1 MKEQLV
7 EQVRDVAVE
16 ILQAQ
21 AREALTHAS
30 EAITNRE
37 RAQSDSPG
45 LFEKIDLVCERFGKF
60 LRLNFDA
67 LIKPSV
73 SKFSLLGAAS
83 LSLADEEDLEVAN
96 MLEGMVGYCRNLHMK
111 EYLAFTTRFGALF
124 YDARI
129 DETNNPL
136 DPEQICR
143 AFSDSLLPLKLLPRH
158 QHPIY
163 QRFNQL
169 VLRHLDKTLE
179 KASQVLVEKQVK
191 PSLDVYVRSR
201 DTVFGK
207 RKGRRPVSNPLE
219 RAFDVDGGQYSMDSE
234 ASLSELFSTIQQCLG
249 GEGTTS
255 RSSNLSRLVTRNEQ
269 GMLLSVPA
277 RPLADKVSVE
287 NAIRREGL
295 ITLRVPSGNK
305 PVGGFH
311 LRRLSRE
318 ELQESVITNA
328 QRQASSREQSS
339 PDNGEQASIMDLVC
353 DCLLEQKKSSV
364 LLGIDPQV
372 RQDVE
377 ILALFF
383 QAIDEDA
390 ALAEPLKALVNRT
403 RVAALK
409 LILADKD
416 FFSRDTLPLA
426 DLVNEIGDTGFAWT
440 DPARLQCD
448 ATYLKLAELVDRLNS
463 AIRVDGNFIISLL
476 EELKTFRSGNLA
488 MATESAEQQNR
499 VQLVRQVARRKLQ
512 ERIPGELDPVVD
524 EILNTHF
531 LKFMEKLLLR
541 EGAGGN
547 SWKYVI
553 DTVEKLLWTLRKDK
567 EPGDRSFFEKINP
580 RIKANLEKV
589 LQSVGVSQDEITT
602 LLDKL
607 LQLQLDAFAQAE
619 RIQRDQTAME
629 TARQVFDQGNS
640 IEVPLR
646 SDSDPQLAKAFIAEN
661 PDYLQQVDKLPV
673 GTWVEFTVPGE
684 ANARCT
690 LAGRM
695 ADGSE
700 LYFVSQHGVRM
711 IEKSRIG
718 LARELKDGTAK
729 MVGEWP
735 LFNRTLESVIA
746 TLRQRSSQ
754 QSR

>member
-21 AREALTHAS
+21 AREALTRAS

-37 RAQSDSPG
+37 RAQSDSPE
-45 LFEKIDLVCERFGKF
+45 LYEKIDLVCERFGKF
-60 LRLNFDA
+60 LRLNFDT

-73 SKFSLLGAAS
+73 SKLSLLGAAS
-83 LSLADEEDLEVAN
+83 LSLADEADLEVAN

-111 EYLAFTTRFGALF
+111 EYLAFTTRFGGLF

-158 QHPIY
+158 QHPVY

-179 KASQVLVEKQVK
+179 KASQVLVEKRVK

-207 RKGRRPVSNPLE
+207 RKGRRPSSNPLE
-219 RAFDVDGGQYSMDSE
+219 RAFDIDDGQYSMDSE

-255 RSSNLSRLVTRNEQ
+255 GSSNLSRLVAHNDQ

-287 NAIRREGL
+287 NAIPREGL
-295 ITLRVPSGNK
+295 ITLRVPSGK
-305 PVGGFH
+305 PVGGYH
-311 LRRLSRE
+311 LRRLSRDQ
-318 ELQESVITNA
+318 LLESLLTNA
-328 QRQASSREQSS
+328 HGQASSREQTS
-339 PDNGEQASIMDLVC
+339 PDNGEQTGLLDRIC
-353 DCLLEQKKSSV
+353 DCLLAQKQSSV

-390 ALAEPLKALVNRT
+390 ALAEPLKALVKRT

-409 LILADKD
+409 LVLADKE
-416 FFSRDTLPLA
+416 FFSRDALPLA

-440 DPARLQCD
+440 DSARLQRD
-448 ATYLKLAELVDRLNS
+448 ATYLKLVELVDRLYS
-463 AIRVDGNFIISLL
+463 AGRVDGDFVTSLL
-476 EELKTFRSGNLA
+476 EELKTHRSGVPE
-488 MATESAEQQNR
+488 MAAESAEQQNR

-553 DTVEKLLWTLRKDK
+553 DTVEKLLWTLRKEK
-567 EPGDRSFFEKINP
+567 EPGDRNFFEKINP
-580 RIKANLEKV
+580 RIMANLEKV
-589 LQSVGVSQDEITT
+589 LQSAGVAQDEITR

-607 LQLQLDAFAQAE
+607 LQLQLAAFEQAE
-619 RIQRDQTAME
+619 RTQRDQTAME
-629 TARQVFDQGNS
+629 TARQVFDDLGNA

-646 SDSDPQLAKAFIAEN
+646 SDSDPHLAKAFIAEN

-754 QSR
+754 